1 MEKYKCYQSSN
12 VSKKIV
18 NIIHAVDGIKVN
30 RVLPHPVRKCLSLC
44 INVITVSALVDLEK
58 CVNQTLCHP
67 INSHKHTHKTRSK

>member
-18 NIIHAVDGIKVN
+18 NIIHAVDGMKVN

-44 INVITVSALVDLEK
+44 INVITVSALVDLDNK
-58 CVNQTLCHP
+58 HP
-67 INSHKHTHKTRSK
+67 INSHKHTYKTRSK